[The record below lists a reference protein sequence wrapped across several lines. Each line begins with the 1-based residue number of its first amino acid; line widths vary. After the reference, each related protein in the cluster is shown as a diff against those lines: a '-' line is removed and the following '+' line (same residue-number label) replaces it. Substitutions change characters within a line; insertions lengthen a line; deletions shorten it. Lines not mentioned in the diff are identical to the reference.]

1 MREHIL
7 ISVIAHE
14 PTKYGRYC
22 IVTQYEGRIYYW
34 LRLRELIRSYRM
46 KVSILG
52 NSYFSGDMQRGFV
65 QAGYDAQVIKA
76 NNAQQMEKI
85 LEYDVPDILIT
96 LGAPLE
102 LNLDAMA
109 VVAKRN
115 PTRTRH
121 IHWDT
126 DGISSRYYTSISGDG
141 IEMDVI
147 YAANPDLV
155 LTMCPE
161 MYELMQSKQI
171 PCEMMHYA
179 YCPLMHHP
187 INGIQSENGP
197 VSLIGNC
204 YSVHY
209 QNHPDHYRYQSIRVL
224 LKPLLQN
231 GYAVQFYGDP
241 AYRSLIFK
249 MLNIDVPQ
257 SQFHGYVAYEKT
269 CGIYNGA
276 FINITTQNHKNTITK
291 RTFEILGSGGFV
303 LSSDNEELRKLFVPG
318 RDLVTSSS
326 PEQTLELVEYY
337 KTHPDDYRE
346 IRQNAVRSVV
356 NHTYKQRAEYILE
369 LCRKRF

>member
-1 MREHIL
+1 
-7 ISVIAHE
+7 
-14 PTKYGRYC
+14 
-22 IVTQYEGRIYYW
+22 
-34 LRLRELIRSYRM
+34 M

-65 QAGYDAQVIKA
+65 QAGCDAPVIRV
-76 NNAQQMEKI
+76 NNAQQMEQV
-85 LEYDVPDILIT
+85 LEYEAPDILLT

-102 LNLDAMA
+102 LNLNAMA

-115 PTRTRH
+115 KARTRH

-126 DGISSRYYTSISGDG
+126 DGISSRYYTSLSGEG

-147 YAANPDLV
+147 YASNPDLV

-161 MYELMQSKQI
+161 MCDLIRSKHI

-179 YCPLMHHP
+179 YCPFMHHP
-187 INGIQSENGP
+187 INGIQQSEN

-209 QNHPDHYRYQSIRVL
+209 QSHPDHYRYHSIRVL
-224 LKPLLQN
+224 LKPLLEN
-231 GYAVQFYGDP
+231 GNEVQFYGDP
-241 AYRSLIFK
+241 RYRTLIFK

-269 CGIYNGA
+269 CGIYNSA
-276 FINITTQNHKNTITK
+276 FINIATQNHKNTITK

-318 RDLVTSSS
+318 RDLVTASS
-326 PEQTLELVEYY
+326 PEETLELVEFY
-337 KTHPDDYRE
+337 KTHPDDYSE
-346 IRQNAVRSVV
+346 IRQNAVRSVE

-369 LCRKRF
+369 LCRKKFS